1 MEKAIALYGKSL
13 DESAAA
19 IEADAA
25 RARAAEAAAK
35 VDTAAALEEAS
46 RDKRVGV
53 TAAEREAERAKLAA
67 HAEEV
72 VSAVRAEAQRLINE
86 AENILTD
93 EARASLFKRN
103 MLERLEGI
111 IAAQVKPLEKIDE
124 IKIMQLG
131 GGGTTGLNWADGG
144 SDGGGGGG
152 GAPSPTDEVINSALR
167 YRVQGPMIDS
177 LMNDIG
183 IDGSNL
189 ARSAIFQD
197 ASNMARAMSESQK
210 VRAAMK
216 AEEEEKKSKDGEAKS

>member
-19 IEADAA
+19 IKADAA
-25 RARAAEAAAK
+25 RAQAAEAAAK
-35 VDTAAALEEAS
+35 VDTASAVEAAS
-46 RDKRVGV
+46 RDKQVGV
-53 TAAEREAERAKLAA
+53 TEAERDAERAKLAA

-93 EARASLFKRN
+93 EARSSLFKRN

-111 IAAQVKPLEKIDE
+111 IAAQVKPLEKIEE

-131 GGGTTGLNWADGG
+131 GGGTTGLNWADGANG
-144 SDGGGGGG
+144 GGTGGGGGGG
-152 GAPSPTDEVINSALR
+152 GASPTDEVINSALR

-189 ARSAIFQD
+189 AKSAVFQD
-197 ASNMARAMSESQK
+197 ANNMARAMSESQK
-210 VRAAMK
+210 LANLK
-216 AEEEEKKSKDGEAKS
+216 AEEAKKKDGEGKS

>member
-46 RDKRVGV
+46 RDKQVGV

-144 SDGGGGGG
+144 SGGGGG
-152 GAPSPTDEVINSALR
+152 GAASPTDEVINSALR

-189 ARSAIFQD
+189 AKSAIFQD

-210 VRAAMK
+210 VRAATR
-216 AEEEEKKSKDGEAKS
+216 AEAEEEKKKDGEAKS